1 MDPEVVS
8 SASASILSRIREL
21 LGLTREDPEFPMPS
35 REALLRRTRRQLLE
49 GARYLGLTGL
59 HRLTK
64 DALATR
70 FLRALQ
76 EMMGSGAPETDEP
89 ADRPHQFDLGR
100 PTETPGEVE
109 HIPWAYGQDR
119 ATAMVVDPERLYVYW
134 EVTDEAIERARGGL
148 GPGGRNAW
156 LNLRVYDV
164 TNRIFDGTNAHAYFD
179 QSISRSDRQWFFFI
193 GKPGCTAIVELGLKS
208 HEGYFV
214 RIARSAR
221 ADFPRR
227 EPVPPGGVEWLTVR
241 AATGE
246 IDEPSADNRPPPVL
260 LAGGE
265 LTAHVEPVR
274 VWDIRRTHAG
284 PDGEWII
291 RDESFGT
298 DWTVFELAPEHRI
311 EWEGPLVRTSWEA
324 GPFPYP
330 VEPVLYVEERHGGT
344 VTVRSVD
351 GRTHVVYGPWQVVVR
366 GLGARAERQIVAIWE
381 IHRSWVAHAGVAMHT
396 AAGMGRTPGG
406 SEEAALGASERRW
419 RAASEVRL
427 GGASELYRLGASELR
442 YLGASETVYAG
453 ASEWR
458 LGGASELRFVGAS
471 QRLYVGASERR
482 FAGASERTSAG
493 ASERARLGASERQTA
508 DTADSWLG
516 YPEAGAR
523 TTADSVPPK
532 R

>member
-1 MDPEVVS
+1 
-8 SASASILSRIREL
+8 
-21 LGLTREDPEFPMPS
+21 
-35 REALLRRTRRQLLE
+35 
-49 GARYLGLTGL
+49 
-59 HRLTK
+59 
-64 DALATR
+64 
-70 FLRALQ
+70 
-76 EMMGSGAPETDEP
+76 
-89 ADRPHQFDLGR
+89 
-100 PTETPGEVE
+100 
-109 HIPWAYGQDR
+109 
-119 ATAMVVDPERLYVYW
+119 
-134 EVTDEAIERARGGL
+134 
-148 GPGGRNAW
+148 
-156 LNLRVYDV
+156 
-164 TNRIFDGTNAHAYFD
+164 
-179 QSISRSDRQWFFFI
+179 
-193 GKPGCTAIVELGLKS
+193 VELGLKS